1 MKKKNV
7 PGSDPSPFSVTF
19 HPGGEIESRPGES
32 LLNAA
37 WRAGVPVDAP
47 CGGQGWCG
55 RCRVIVDPPTLP
67 STEEKEVLSSGEID
81 DRWRLACRTFPDG
94 PSKVTLPPSESGP
107 ARLTAL
113 EGIFSR
119 GKPPGGRQGYGVALD
134 LGTTTLAAQLW
145 DLASPRL
152 LGAATA
158 ANPQSAFGFDVISR
172 ITSSTGPGGLD
183 RLSSALR
190 RGAAALMEGLLR
202 EHGLTAS
209 RVTEIV
215 LAGNTTMEH
224 FFAGIDPASLARA
237 PFRPA
242 FLTLPPAPAP
252 EFGLGAF
259 SRAEVHLLPN
269 ASAFLGGDALGGV
282 LALDSLTEDRPVLLI
297 DMGTNAEILLLRSRS
312 CLAASAAAGPAL
324 EGGNIS
330 SGMQA
335 MPGAVEEVDFNGDLV
350 LRTLGDLPPRGLC
363 GSGLID
369 LVALLVRL
377 GFILPDGR
385 LLSSGEAFASPWKKM
400 VSRLSPPE
408 EESSFT
414 VQRGRGPRPSITL
427 TQEDIRQFQLA
438 KAAITTGWQLLLK
451 EGRLGP
457 DKMKYIFLSGGFG
470 YGLRPRSLVTLGI
483 IPPAWEEKLSFP
495 GNTSLAG
502 AARYLLL
509 PEARKRLPLILG
521 TMKTRHLAESK
532 NFQKFFLDNM
542 AFPG

>member
-1 MKKKNV
+1 VK
-7 PGSDPSPFSVTF
+7 
-19 HPGGEIESRPGES
+19 
-32 LLNAA
+32 
-37 WRAGVPVDAP
+37 
-47 CGGQGWCG
+47 
-55 RCRVIVDPPTLP
+55 VDPPPPP
-67 STEEKEVLSSGEID
+67 SPEEIELLSSGEID
-81 DRWRLACRTFPDG
+81 DHWRLACRTFPEG
-94 PSKVTLPPSESGP
+94 PSTVTLRRPEAGP
-107 ARLTAL
+107 ARLPVL
-113 EGIFSR
+113 QGIISR
-119 GKPPGGRQGYGVALD
+119 GKPPGTVEGFGIAFD

-145 DLASPRL
+145 DMASPRL

-158 ANPQSAFGFDVISR
+158 PNPQSAFGFDVISR

-183 RLSSALR
+183 RLSSSLR
-190 RGAAALMEGLLR
+190 RGAASLMRGLLG

-242 FLTLPPAPAP
+242 FLTLPPAPAT
-252 EFGLGAF
+252 EFGLRAF
-259 SRAEVHLLPN
+259 SRAKVHLLPN
-269 ASAFLGGDALGGV
+269 ASAFIGGDALGGV

-297 DMGTNAEILLLRSRS
+297 DMGTNAEIVLLRSRS

-330 SGMQA
+330 SGLQA
-335 MPGAVEEVDFNGDLV
+335 MPGAVEEVDFDGDLV
-350 LRTLGDLPPRGLC
+350 LRTLGDLSPRGLC

-385 LLSSGEAFASPWKKM
+385 LLSPEEALASPWKKM
-400 VSRLSPPE
+400 VSRLRPGKE
-408 EESSFT
+408 GNSFT
-414 VQRGRGPRPSITL
+414 VLQGRGSRPSIKL
-427 TQEDIRQFQLA
+427 TQEDIRQLQLA

-457 DKMKYIFLSGGFG
+457 EEIRYVFLSGGFG
-470 YGLRPRSLVTLGI
+470 YGLRPRNLLTLGI
-483 IPPAWEEKLSFP
+483 IPPVWAEKLSFP

-509 PEARKRLPLILG
+509 PEARKRMPLILRG
-521 TMKTRHLAESK
+521 MKTRHLAESK
-532 NFQKFFLDNM
+532 VFQKFFLANM